1 MRHLLDWLEIDEKT
15 WQACIA
21 EAHRFADHRRLAPER
36 FLGKALGLVFFNDS
50 LRTRVSMELA
60 AAELGARPVVVTPGS
75 GTWGFAWEDGVA
87 MTGAEAE
94 HIREAVGVLSRYCH
108 GLGVR
113 LFAEGTDRQKDM
125 DDVRLKAFAAAST
138 VPVLNLESAARH
150 PCQALADASV
160 LDRTFDGKAAGKT
173 FVLHWTWHPKALP
186 MAVPNSTLLMAAR
199 MGMDVI
205 LARPEGFELDEAV
218 MEAARRQAA
227 ARGGSVSETDDPD
240 AAADGAHIIYA
251 KAWGGFER
259 YSDPAA
265 EEVRRHA
272 HRDWRVTRQRMAA
285 TDNGLFMHCLPV
297 RRGVVVDDVV
307 LDEGPSLH
315 LDQAEYRLHAQK
327 AILSMLWGPGPD
339 GSGQDLMD
347 PAGA

>member
-1 MRHLLDWLEIDEKT
+1 MTHLLDWLDIDEPT
-15 WQACIA
+15 WRSCIR
-21 EAHRFADHRRLAPER
+21 EAQRFADHRGADADC
-36 FLGKALGLVFFNDS
+36 FLGRALGLVFFNDS

-60 AAELGARPVVVTPGS
+60 ASELGAKPVVVTPGS
-75 GTWGFAWEDGVA
+75 GTWGFAWEDGIP
-87 MTGAEAE
+87 MTGGEAE
-94 HIREAVGVLSRYCH
+94 HIKEAVGVLSRYCH

-113 LFAEGTDRQKDM
+113 LFAEGKDRQKDM
-125 DDVRLKAFAAAST
+125 DDVRLKTFAAASE

-160 LDRTFDGKAAGKT
+160 LDRTFDGATKGKK
-173 FVLHWTWHPKALP
+173 FVLQWAWHPKPLP
-186 MAVPNSTLLMAAR
+186 MAVPNSTLLMASR
-199 MGMDVI
+199 LGMDVVV
-205 LARPEGFELDEAV
+205 ARPEGFELDAGV

-227 ARGGSVSETDDPD
+227 ARGGSVFESTDPM
-240 AAADGAHIIYA
+240 AAADGAQVVYA

-259 YSDPAA
+259 YDDPAA
-265 EEVRRHA
+265 EEARRYA
-272 HRDWRVTRQRMAA
+272 NKDWRVTADLMGR

-327 AILSMLWGPGPD
+327 AILSMLWGG
-339 GSGQDLMD
+339 GE
-347 PAGA
+347 

>member
-1 MRHLLDWLEIDEKT
+1 MRHLLDWLDIDEAT
-15 WQACIA
+15 WQSCIA
-21 EAHRFADHRRLAPER
+21 DAQKFADHRGMGVDR

-60 AAELGARPVVVTPGS
+60 AAELGAKPVIVTPGS
-75 GTWGFAWEDGVA
+75 GTWGFAWEDGVP
-87 MTGAEAE
+87 MTGGEAE

-113 LFAEGTDRQKDM
+113 LFAEGNDRHRDV
-125 DDVRLKAFAAAST
+125 DDVRLKAFAAASD

-160 LDRTFDGKAAGKT
+160 LDRTFDGSAAGKK

-199 MGMDVI
+199 MGMDVV
-205 LARPEGFELDEAV
+205 LARPDGFELDEAV

-227 ARGGSVSETDDPD
+227 AHGGSVSESNDPD
-240 AAADGAHIIYA
+240 AAADGAQIIYA

-259 YSDPAA
+259 YEDPAT
-265 EEVRRHA
+265 EEARRHGNK
-272 HRDWRVTRQRMAA
+272 DWRVTSARMAR
-285 TDNGLFMHCLPV
+285 TDNGRFMHCLPV
-297 RRGVVVDDVV
+297 RRGVVVDDAV
-307 LDEGPSLH
+307 LDGGSSLH

-327 AILSMLWGPGPD
+327 AILNMLWGPSPI
-339 GSGQDLMD
+339 SGRDE
-347 PAGA
+347 